1 MIIQCPECSTRFKLA
16 DDKLK
21 PEGIKVRCAK
31 CRHIFTLLPPE
42 PDDTVAEAEGRP
54 STEHG
59 EAEDPWAE
67 SFNEMLDD
75 ASPEDAPAEQGESS
89 WDEALESSFAD
100 VGAAISE
107 PGPTE
112 EEEEQEFSPDPL
124 EPSGATGGDLD
135 AVGLGLD
142 EEEPTPVES
151 GLSFPSFTPE
161 PLISE
166 DLFGE
171 STPPV
176 EEDAPGE
183 PAAPAA
189 DVDEFQ
195 FEEVGED
202 EEFAFEDTPDSELD
216 PFAAA
221 SASDESP
228 IDKTEDPDDNLFPA
242 EPSGGET
249 IAGFSFQEE
258 GVEAFSFAPEKAE
271 SGDTFAFEED
281 DLFASEMPASV
292 ADSIFDETPPEKTL
306 YPDGLPEAE
315 DRGFEFSEMEGSVA
329 IDRSAEEMPIPVTT
343 SRPAAERLPSSA
355 IDELP
360 EPLSEPRPKAAEPK
374 RGPLATVLRIFV
386 LLLLL
391 LAASAGYLIWRGGAN
406 SLPQILGQ
414 LQNLTGTASPTEPA
428 VHIRLPLPNSFFVMN
443 QHAGQ
448 LFVIQG
454 EAVNGYPEPRSAIS
468 VTGMLH
474 DAKGDVL
481 LRQTV
486 FCGNPMDLETLKSA
500 PFDTIQEILSNPFG
514 SALANVN
521 IAPDTSIPYM
531 IVFRDLPDNVTHFTV
546 EVADSKVGEGR

>member
-31 CRHIFTLLPPE
+31 CRHIFSLFPPE
-42 PDDTVAEAEGRP
+42 SDDTVTEEEPRP
-54 STEHG
+54 AAKQGAT
-59 EAEDPWAE
+59 EDPWAD
-67 SFNEMLDD
+67 SFNEILEDP
-75 ASPEDAPAEQGESS
+75 SPEESPAGQSESG
-89 WDEALESSFAD
+89 WDEVLESGFAD
-100 VGAAISE
+100 LRADISE
-107 PGPTE
+107 PSAAETEGLSPTSIE
-112 EEEEQEFSPDPL
+112 ASEDADTKFD
-124 EPSGATGGDLD
+124 AGD
-135 AVGLGLD
+135 LGLD
-142 EEEPTPVES
+142 KEEPAPVPPDHS
-151 GLSFPSFTPE
+151 LPSFTPE

-171 STPPV
+171 STPSI
-176 EEDAPGE
+176 EESAPE
-183 PAAPAA
+183 TIAAPVA

-195 FEEVGED
+195 FEEVGEE
-202 EEFAFEDTPDSELD
+202 EEFAFGDAADSEID
-216 PFAAA
+216 PFNAV
-221 SASDESP
+221 SANDKAL
-228 IDKTEDPDDNLFPA
+228 IDKIEEPA
-242 EPSGGET
+242 DT
-249 IAGFSFQEE
+249 IAEFSFQEE

-271 SGDTFAFEED
+271 SGETFAFQEE
-281 DLFASEMPASV
+281 DLFAPEPSSDV
-292 ADSIFDETPPEKTL
+292 ADSFFDETSQANAL

-315 DRGFEFSEMEGSVA
+315 EQGFEFSEREESVA
-329 IDRSAEEMPIPVTT
+329 IDRSAVEVPIPVTT
-343 SRPAAERLPSSA
+343 SRPAAERLPSSHS
-355 IDELP
+355 DEPP
-360 EPLSEPRPKAAEPK
+360 EPLGESRPKATVPK
-374 RGPLATVLRIFV
+374 RGPMATVLRIFV

-391 LAASAGYLIWRGGAN
+391 LAASAGYFIWRGGAD

-414 LQNLTGTASPTEPA
+414 LQALTGTALPTEPA

-443 QHAGQ
+443 QQAGQ

-500 PFDTIQEILSNPFG
+500 PFATLQEIMSNPFG

-521 IAPDTSIPYM
+521 IAPDAPIPYM

>member
-31 CRHIFTLLPPE
+31 CRHVFALFPPE
-42 PDDTVAEAEGRP
+42 PSDIVAEDEARP
-54 STEHG
+54 SAEHG
-59 EAEDPWAE
+59 ETEDLWAE
-67 SFNEMLDD
+67 SFSEMLED
-75 ASPEDAPAEQGESS
+75 SPPEEPSTDQGETS

-100 VGAAISE
+100 VGVAISE
-107 PGPTE
+107 PGPTKVE
-112 EEEEQEFSPDPL
+112 EAQEFSPDPL
-124 EPSGATGGDLD
+124 ELSGATGGDLD
-135 AVGLGLD
+135 AADLGLD
-142 EEEPTPVES
+142 EEEPPPIS
-151 GLSFPSFTPE
+151 PPPPLPSFTPE
-161 PLISE
+161 PLIPE
-166 DLFGE
+166 DLFAE
-171 STPPV
+171 SAPSVEQKAPETIATPMI
-176 EEDAPGE
+176 
-183 PAAPAA
+183 

-195 FEEVGED
+195 FEEVDEE
-202 EEFAFEDTPDSELD
+202 EEFAFEEAAVSEAD
-216 PFAAA
+216 PFAAV
-221 SASDESP
+221 SASNEP
-228 IDKTEDPDDNLFPA
+228 LIDKTEAPDDTLFPEEAGEDEAIA
-242 EPSGGET
+242 E
-249 IAGFSFQEE
+249 FSFQEE

-271 SGDTFAFEED
+271 SAETFAFQEE
-281 DLFASEMPASV
+281 DLFAPEPSSNV
-292 ADSIFDETPPEKTL
+292 ADSFFAEAPQADSL
-306 YPDGLPEAE
+306 FPDGAPEGE
-315 DRGFEFSEMEGSVA
+315 EKGFEFSDMEDSVV
-329 IDRSAEEMPIPVTT
+329 IDRSAEEAPITIAA
-343 SRPAAERLPSSA
+343 SRPAAERLPSSHT
-355 IDELP
+355 DEPP

-374 RGPLATVLRIFV
+374 RGPMAAVLRIFI

-391 LAASAGYLIWRGGAN
+391 LAAIAGYLTWRGGTD

-414 LQNLTGTASPTEPA
+414 LQTLTGTAPSTEPA

-474 DAKGDVL
+474 DGKGDVL

-500 PFDTIQEILSNPFG
+500 PFTAIQEIMSNPFG

-521 IAPDTSIPYM
+521 IAPDTPIPYM